1 MLKFAKAFRRHVDCP
16 DYAVR
21 GDSVRQVLTEYFG
34 ANPSVQSYVVDETF
48 ALRKH
53 IAVFVNDRQLTDRRT
68 LSDPVGEQDE
78 VYVFQALSGG

>member
-16 DYAVR
+16 DSTVQ
-21 GDSVRQVLTEYFG
+21 GDSVRQVFTEYFG
-34 ANPSVQSYVVDETF
+34 ANPGVQSYVVDETF

-53 IAVFVNDRQLTDRRT
+53 IAVFVNDRQLTDRRM